1 MAPTK
6 SRNLNDHERT
16 YVCLKIKEFYDHRN
30 GVFLRGGRQEVKKR
44 CDRANIGISIDT
56 IRRYAREMRDQERAA
71 TDLPSGEAS
80 GVDLSPNR
88 RGKCGAKTKL
98 TPTLQEGYR
107 KVIERYAYSWRYL
120 ARRELQRELRKKSH
134 CISTAEKMMHV
145 QEAFKAYPKD
155 KITDI
160 WGCYFNN
167 LRGIMKETG
176 GNQYKP
182 AHNDSR
188 NRRKETGSPIDLSVN
203 LEDYISCLDF
213 LSD

>member
-1 MAPTK
+1 M
-6 SRNLNDHERT
+6 
-16 YVCLKIKEFYDHRN
+16 I
-30 GVFLRGGRQEVKKR
+30 
-44 CDRANIGISIDT
+44 
-56 IRRYAREMRDQERAA
+56 
-71 TDLPSGEAS
+71 
-80 GVDLSPNR
+80 
-88 RGKCGAKTKL
+88 
-98 TPTLQEGYR
+98 
-107 KVIERYAYSWRYL
+107 
-120 ARRELQRELRKKSH
+120 
-134 CISTAEKMMHV
+134 HV

-160 WGCYFNN
+160 WASYFNN

-213 LSD
+213 LFISNVGHNLLFVLFNSSLFPNLSSLTQSSLSNVLRPLPLFSLWTGGRRSSM

>member
-1 MAPTK
+1 MK
-6 SRNLNDHERT
+6 S
-16 YVCLKIKEFYDHRN
+16 
-30 GVFLRGGRQEVKKR
+30 
-44 CDRANIGISIDT
+44 
-56 IRRYAREMRDQERAA
+56 QERAA
-71 TDLPSGEAS
+71 TDVPSGEAL

-120 ARRELQRELRKKSH
+120 ARRELQRELFKETGQHVSLGGIQIHLKKMNVRTKT
-134 CISTAEKMMHV
+134 I
-145 QEAFKAYPKD
+145 
-155 KITDI
+155 KIKPI
-160 WGCYFNN
+160 
-167 LRGIMKETG
+167 RGIMKEAG

-182 AHNDSR
+182 AHNNSR

>member
-1 MAPTK
+1 MYILHPQKGNREVCIFMA
-6 SRNLNDHERT
+6 
-16 YVCLKIKEFYDHRN
+16 
-30 GVFLRGGRQEVKKR
+30 VFDKKR
-44 CDRANIGISIDT
+44 AP
-56 IRRYAREMRDQERAA
+56 E
-71 TDLPSGEAS
+71 
-80 GVDLSPNR
+80 
-88 RGKCGAKTKL
+88 
-98 TPTLQEGYR
+98 
-107 KVIERYAYSWRYL
+107 
-120 ARRELQRELRKKSH
+120 SH
-134 CISTAEKMMHV
+134 CISIAEKMMHV